1 MDSERRQGSHFNDR
15 LEHLRTRLKLLE
27 RESVYLQEPNAQRRQ
42 VQTSVWTRI
51 ATEASPVI
59 AFFALATQY

>member
-15 LEHLRTRLKLLE
+15 LEHLRTRLNLLE
-27 RESVYLQEPNAQRRQ
+27 YLQEPNAQRRQ
-42 VQTSVWTRI
+42 VQTSLWSRI